1 MKIVIVGAGAL
12 GCLYGA
18 MLSEKN
24 EVLMLDVDKKQVDAL
39 NGYGIKLVDDASNL
53 NSYKNFKADLSG
65 SCNEPAEV
73 VFMLTKSAQTEK
85 ALEGNKGL
93 FGENT
98 IVVTVQNGAGND
110 KKIAHYVKPENI
122 VLGMDTHYCV
132 SIGGG
137 IVRHHGTGLT
147 TIGSSVNNEAVINM
161 VTEMMRDCGF
171 DVEVN
176 REIQRIIWNKLFI
189 NVSIN
194 AFTAITKTPVS
205 YMIHDQHAWNFT
217 KRLVYEAVAV
227 AEEDGVY
234 FSRRDVMNM
243 LREYCE
249 NRGES
254 YSSMYRDFQAGH
266 KTDIDA
272 INGEIVKLGHQYDIA
287 VPYNALIVDLI
298 HAMEGANKYKHD
310 IGLEL

>member
-1 MKIVIVGAGAL
+1 MKIVIIGAGAL

-18 MLSEKN
+18 ALSEHN
-24 EVLMLDVDKKQVDAL
+24 DVLMLDIDKKQVDAI
-39 NGYGIKLVDDASNL
+39 NGYGIKLVGSDGKIQT
-53 NSYKNFKADLSG
+53 YKNVKAAMSG
-65 SCNEPAEV
+65 EVNEPAEM
-73 VFMLTKSAQTEK
+73 VFVMTKSAATEK
-85 ALEGNKGL
+85 ALQTNRAL
-93 FGENT
+93 FGEDT
-98 IVVTVQNGAGND
+98 ITVTLQNGAGND
-110 KKIAHYVKPENI
+110 RKIATVANAEKI
-122 VLGMDTHYCV
+122 VLGLDTHYCV

-147 TIGSSVNNEAVINM
+147 TIGSAVNNEDVINT
-161 VTEMMRDCGF
+161 VAGVLGESGF
-171 DVEVN
+171 QVDVN

-194 AFTAITKTPVS
+194 AFTAITNTPVS

-234 FSRRDVMNM
+234 FSRREVMQM

-254 YSSMYRDFQAGH
+254 YSSMYRDFQAGR

-272 INGEIVKLGHQYDIA
+272 INGEIVKLGHQYDIS

-298 HAMEGANKYKHD
+298 HAMEGANKFRHD
-310 IGLEL
+310 VGLDL